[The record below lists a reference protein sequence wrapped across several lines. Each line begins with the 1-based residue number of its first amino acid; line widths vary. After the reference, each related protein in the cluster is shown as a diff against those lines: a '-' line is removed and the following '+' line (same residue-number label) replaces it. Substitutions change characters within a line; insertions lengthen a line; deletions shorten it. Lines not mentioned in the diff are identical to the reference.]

1 MCPYPRS
8 GAGKAAHGGAA
19 GILLAGLLLVCLF
32 HEPLGPGVNAQSME
46 GTCLQDRSIL
56 ENTPRGLEKNVYSAV
71 LGCGVL

>member
-46 GTCLQDRSIL
+46 GTCLQDPDVQHGQDPSHS
-56 ENTPRGLEKNVYSAV
+56 PGPGSGA
-71 LGCGVL
+71 GG